1 MKNFK
6 LKILFPLI
14 LAVVAVAA
22 YQVGMYSVRAK
33 QTVVDQIS
41 SVQNPMPMTYSDD
54 AGYVKLAE
62 VMRLVSE
69 TYVDTVNMTDL
80 VEQSLPTILSNLD
93 PHSSYIP
100 AKDLDLTNESLADKF
115 FGVGIQF
122 NIQEDTIHVVSVIS
136 GGPAQK
142 VGILPGDKIVTID
155 DSLFVGKI
163 CTNETVIKRLR
174 GSKETKV
181 KVGVKRQSSKDI
193 LPFEIVRGEIPLETI
208 DTHYMIDN
216 KTGYI
221 RVDRFGESTDKEFLA
236 CLENLHNEGVKQLIV
251 DLRGNGGGFLNVV
264 KNMLDNLLSKN
275 DLILIT
281 RGTKI
286 REKRYNANGNK
297 KYCNLPIVVL
307 VDEHSASASEIFAGA
322 IQDNDRGLIV
332 GRRSFGKG
340 LVQQQYPLLDNSAI
354 RVTIARYYTPSGRCI
369 QKPYGDGKDYE
380 KDLLDRYEKG
390 EIFDE
395 DSMRASIKDSVE
407 YKTLKLGRTIYAG
420 GGIAPDIFV
429 SRDTVNNSPYYIQA
443 FNKGLIY
450 SFALKYSEDNRELL
464 LKQGDYKKL
473 YKYLVTNNIVDKF
486 VDYASAKGL
495 ERKDKEI
502 NISRSKMEMS
512 LCAYIV
518 RNVIGKDDHGDR
530 PFYWILNKS
539 DKEILQAIKAFDSKE
554 MKEITESL

>member
-1 MKNFK
+1 MKDFK

-14 LAVVAVAA
+14 VALVAIAA
-22 YQVGMYSVRAK
+22 YLGGVYSSVAK
-33 QTVVDQIS
+33 MKYVNEIS
-41 SVQNPMPMTYSDD
+41 SSPVPMTYSDD
-54 AGYVKLAE
+54 IGYVKLGE
-62 VMRLVSE
+62 VMRLISE
-69 TYVDTVNMTDL
+69 TYVDTVNMSDI
-80 VEQSLPTILSNLD
+80 VEQALPTMLANLD

-174 GSKETKV
+174 GHKDTKV
-181 KVGVKRQSSKDI
+181 KVGIKRPSSADI

-208 DTHYMIDN
+208 DTHYMIND

-221 RVDRFGESTDKEFLA
+221 RVDRFGESTGKEFMA
-236 CLENLHNEGVKQLIV
+236 CLEDLHNEGVKQLIV

-264 KNMLDNLLSKN
+264 KNMLDNLLDKD
-275 DLILIT
+275 DLVLIT
-281 RGTKI
+281 RGAKI
-286 REKRYNANGNK
+286 SEKRYKATGNK
-297 KYCNLPIVVL
+297 KYNNLPIVVL
-307 VDEHSASASEIFAGA
+307 VDENSASASEIFAGA

-340 LVQQQYPLLDNSAI
+340 LVQQQYPLPDNSAVRI
-354 RVTIARYYTPSGRCI
+354 TIARYYTPSGRCI
-369 QKPYGDGKDYE
+369 QKPYGDGKDYNQ
-380 KDLLDRYEKG
+380 DLIDRYEKG

-395 DSMRASIKDSVE
+395 DSMRASIKDTVE
-407 YKTLKLGRTIYAG
+407 YKTIRLGRTIYAG

-429 SRDTVNNSPYYIQA
+429 PRDTVNNSPYYIKA

-473 YKYLVTNNIVDKF
+473 YNYLVANNIVDKF

-495 ERKDKEI
+495 EKKSTEI
-502 NISRSKMEMS
+502 KTSYSKMQTS
-512 LCAYIV
+512 LCAYII

-530 PFYWILNKS
+530 PFYWILNQT
-539 DKEILQAIKAFDSKE
+539 DKDILQAIKSFESSE
-554 MKEITESL
+554 MKAIVNSL

>member
-1 MKNFK
+1 MKDFK

-14 LAVVAVAA
+14 LAVVAIAA
-22 YQVGMYSVRAK
+22 YQGGMYSVRAR
-33 QTVVDQIS
+33 QSVVDQIS
-41 SVQNPMPMTYSDD
+41 STQNPTPMTYTDD

-62 VMRLVSE
+62 VMRLVSA
-69 TYVDTVNMTDL
+69 TYVDSVNMSDL
-80 VEQSLPTILSNLD
+80 VEQSLPTILANLD

-155 DSLFVGKI
+155 DSVFVGKI
-163 CTNETVIKRLR
+163 CTNETAIKRLR
-174 GSKETKV
+174 GHKDTKV
-181 KVGVKRQSSKDI
+181 KVGIKRQSSKDI

-208 DTHYMIDN
+208 DTHYMIDD

-221 RVDRFGESTDKEFLA
+221 RVDRFGESTGKEFMA

-264 KNMLDNLLSKN
+264 KTMLDNLLNKG

-286 REKRYNANGNK
+286 RENRYNASGNK
-297 KYCNLPIVVL
+297 KYSGLPIVVL

-340 LVQQQYPLLDNSAI
+340 LVQQQYPLPDNSAV

-369 QKPYGDGKDYE
+369 QKPYGDGKDYN
-380 KDLLDRYEKG
+380 KDLVDRYEKG

-395 DSMRASIKDSVE
+395 DSMRASIKDTVE
-407 YKTLKLGRTIYAG
+407 YKTVRLGRTIYAG

-429 SRDTVNNSPYYIQA
+429 PRDTVNNSPYYIQA
-443 FNKGLIY
+443 FNKSLIY

-473 YKYLVTNNIVDKF
+473 YNYLVANNIVDKF
-486 VDYASAKGL
+486 VAYASAKGL

-502 NISRSKMEMS
+502 AISRSKMEMS

-539 DKEILQAIKAFDSKE
+539 DKEILQAIKAFDSQE
-554 MKEITESL
+554 MKEIKKSL